1 MSGPAIHDEF
11 LERAQHALGQDFLRR
26 AVRHTT
32 DRLRDGRAKAAAET
46 PEFEAW
52 RDQLAAARRRAIGR
66 LDAVLRRFVERATA
80 HGTQVHFAADAAEA
94 CAIVVGIARAKEARL
109 AAKGKSML
117 SEEIELNHA
126 LEAACVEALETDLG
140 EWIIQLAGERP
151 SHIILPVVHK
161 PRGEIREL
169 FEKHG
174 GEPLSDET
182 RVLAGYAREKL
193 RAEFLRAELGI
204 TGCNMAIAET
214 GAVALFSNEG
224 NGRMVSTLPRTHV
237 ALMGLERIVETKED
251 FAALVRLLP
260 RSATG
265 QRITTYVNVLH
276 GPARGDELDG
286 PHELHVVVV
295 DAGRSAQLAE
305 RDYRDA
311 LACIRCGACLN
322 ACPVY
327 ANVGGHAYGT
337 VYPGPIGA
345 VIEPLYARQ
354 DERRAELADAS
365 TLCGACRE
373 ACPVRIPL
381 HDMLV
386 RLRQTNA
393 AQGRGGAA
401 SLAMQ
406 RIAAR
411 AMAVPFVYDNA
422 GRIARLLARLAAG
435 DDPFA
440 RAVRLHAPVLGR
452 MLAQRSLPEVPRRSF
467 RQMWDELEEAR

>member
-1 MSGPAIHDEF
+1 MSGPPIHDEF
-11 LERAQHALGQDFLRR
+11 LDRARHALGQDFLLR
-26 AVRHTT
+26 AVRRTT
-32 DRLRDGRAKAAAET
+32 DRLRDGRAKAVAET
-46 PEFEAW
+46 PQFDAW
-52 RDQLAAARRRAIGR
+52 RDELSAARRRAIGR
-66 LDAVLRRFVERATA
+66 LDAVLRRFVAEAEA
-80 HGTQVHFAADAAEA
+80 HGTRVHFAADAAEA
-94 CAIVVGIARAKEARL
+94 CAIVVDIARSKGARL

-169 FEKHG
+169 FERHG
-174 GEPLSDET
+174 GESLTDET
-182 RVLAGYAREKL
+182 AVLAGYARERL
-193 RAEFLRAELGI
+193 RSEFLRAELGI
-204 TGCNMAIAET
+204 TGCNMAVAET
-214 GAVALFSNEG
+214 GAIALFSNEG

-237 ALMGLERIVETKED
+237 ALMGMERIVETTSD

-276 GPARGDELDG
+276 GPARQGELDG
-286 PHELHVVVV
+286 PEELHVVVV

-311 LACIRCGACLN
+311 LACVRCGACLN

-327 ANVGGHAYGT
+327 SSVGGHAYGT

-345 VIEPLYARQ
+345 VIEPLYARE
-354 DERRAELADAS
+354 DARRAELAEAS
-365 TLCGACRE
+365 TLCGACHE

-386 RLRQTNA
+386 SLRQSNA
-393 AQGRGGAA
+393 RRGLGGGAA
-401 SLAMQ
+401 MAAQ
-406 RIAAR
+406 RLAAR
-411 AMAVPFVYDNA
+411 AMAVPFVYDHA
-422 GRIARLLARLAAG
+422 GRVARALARLASG
-435 DDPFA
+435 DGVW
-440 RAVRLHAPVLGR
+440 RAVRERAPLAGR
-452 MLAQRSLPEVPRRSF
+452 MLAKRALPSIPTRSF
-467 RQMWDELEEAR
+467 REQWADLERRG